1 MEIDPEQARKLCSE
15 AEFDL
20 FTESVA
26 PDLLTFTVEGLK
38 KRAAQA
44 QKLHELW
51 AGRIVSEKD
60 RGWGKTGEARVRAAT
75 GYITARKKAE
85 LFEIV
90 WKRYDKRL
98 REVLKDPNSPLR
110 ETIKH
115 RKATGKVDKNPLLN
129 QPDD

>member
-1 MEIDPEQARKLCSE
+1 MDIKPEEARKLCSE

-26 PDLLTFTVEGLK
+26 PHLLTFTVDGLK

-51 AGRIVSEKD
+51 ASRIVSEKD
-60 RGWGKTGEARVRAAT
+60 RGWGKTGSARVRAAT

-85 LFEIV
+85 LFEEV
-90 WKRYDKRL
+90 WKRYDARL
-98 REVLKDPNSPLR
+98 RAVLQDPNSPLR

-115 RKATGKVDKNPLLN
+115 RKSTGKLNKNPLL
-129 QPDD
+129 DD

>member
-1 MEIDPEQARKLCSE
+1 MEIKPEDARKLCSE

-20 FTESVA
+20 FLESV
-26 PDLLTFTVEGLK
+26 PPELLTFTAEGLK

-60 RGWGKTGEARVRAAT
+60 RGWGKQGEARVRAAT
-75 GYITARKKAE
+75 GYLTARKKAE

-90 WKRYDKRL
+90 WKRYDARL
-98 REVLKDPNSPLR
+98 RAVLKDPDSPLR

-115 RKATGKVDKNPLLN
+115 RKATGKLNKNPLLE
-129 QPDD
+129 D